1 MKKKLL
7 SILALLAMTV
17 SGAWAD
23 DAKVVYALTEG
34 DTFTSGQTVEVKN
47 DAEAVVATITY
58 GESGG
63 ADFKAAKADDHVTGY
78 TAFTEGNGTNGNK
91 EGGTFY
97 TIVPVYDGTIDVAV
111 VLNADKAF
119 YVEED
124 GTALTDYNGITVDAK
139 YYGTYS
145 FKVSAGK
152 SYKVYCAGSKLGFYG
167 FEYTY
172 TPSQSAPED
181 QPADDGVDYTLNVGT
196 SEYGTVAFKNAAG
209 EAITTAKEGQTV
221 TVEITPAEGY
231 VVDEVSGQWLAAV
244 AAVRRANIGL
254 LKDVELTKVEG
265 ADNQWTFE
273 MQRAN
278 VKISATYKEL
288 TDKSALNTA
297 ISDAETYY
305 NSISESYP
313 EIAAELQT
321 AINTAKEV
329 QGNADATQTEVETA
343 TTTLNDAVSTA
354 QAAVQAAE
362 EQAAADQAA
371 AKAAIDKINAIGTV
385 EYTEDCK
392 ALIDAAREAYDALT
406 DAQKDLVNEETLKV
420 LTDAETA
427 YAELKAAAEQAA
439 ADQAAAKAAI
449 DKINA
454 IGTVEYTEDCKA
466 LIDAARE
473 AYDAL
478 TDAQKDLVNE
488 ETLKVLT
495 DAEAEYKRLEDIATG
510 IATVKADNKADVWY
524 DLNGRRVLQPTKG
537 IYVRNGK
544 KVVIK

>member
-7 SILALLAMTV
+7 SILALLATTV

-63 ADFKAAKADDHVTGY
+63 ADFNAAKADAKVTGY
-78 TAFTEGNGTNGNK
+78 TAFTEGNGNNGNK
-91 EGGTFY
+91 AGGTFY

-124 GTALTDYNGITVDAK
+124 GTALTDYNGITVAAK

-172 TPSQSAPED
+172 TPSQSDPED
-181 QPADDGVDYTLNVGT
+181 QPADDGVDYTLSVGT

-209 EAITTAKEGQTV
+209 EAIITAQEGQTV

-244 AAVRRANIGL
+244 AAARRANIGL

-265 ADNQWTFE
+265 EDNQWTFE

-278 VKISATYKEL
+278 VKISATYKKL

-297 ISDAETYY
+297 ITDAETYY

-313 EIAAELQT
+313 EIAAELLT

-329 QGNADATQTEVETA
+329 QGNADATQTEIETA
-343 TTTLNDAVSTA
+343 TTVLNDAVSTA
-354 QAAVQAAE
+354 QAAVQAAA

-371 AKAAIDKINAIGTV
+371 ADAAIEKINAIGTV
-385 EYTEDCK
+385 EYTDACK

-406 DAQKDLVNEETLKV
+406 DAQKALVS
-420 LTDAETA
+420 
-427 YAELKAAAEQAA
+427 
-439 ADQAAAKAAI
+439 
-449 DKINA
+449 
-454 IGTVEYTEDCKA
+454 
-466 LIDAARE
+466 
-473 AYDAL
+473 
-478 TDAQKDLVNE
+478 E

-537 IYVRNGK
+537 VYVRNGK